1 MKVINQDNENRI
13 KDQEVELVEKEKK
26 IEALKKKLKDIKDS
40 DSQILELSMKLQ
52 GAIIKEPDNQI
63 NLSIPL

>member
-13 KDQEVELVEKEKK
+13 KAQEVELVEKEKK

-40 DSQILELSMKLQ
+40 DS
-52 GAIIKEPDNQI
+52 
-63 NLSIPL
+63 

>member
-1 MKVINQDNENRI
+1 M
-13 KDQEVELVEKEKK
+13 ELVEKEKK